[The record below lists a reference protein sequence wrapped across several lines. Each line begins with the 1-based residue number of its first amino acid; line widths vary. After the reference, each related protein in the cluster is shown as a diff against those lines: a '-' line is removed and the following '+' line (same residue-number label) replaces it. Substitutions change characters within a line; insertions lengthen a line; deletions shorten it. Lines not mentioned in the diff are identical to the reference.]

1 MNQPFPS
8 NESPFQGLRELIAT
22 LRGENGCPWDR
33 KQTPESMRVYLVEEM
48 YELLDALESD
58 EPSAALEELG
68 DVLFH
73 VFFLS
78 CMFEE
83 RGEFT
88 AMDVAKANTEK
99 MIARHPHVFGD
110 DQAKTAEEVRARW
123 HQFKKNQQKPKPEK
137 RLLDAVPKSMP
148 ALMRAYRIIE
158 RASRV
163 GVDRPPM
170 GAGVDALDQKWA
182 GLRQAFDSGDK
193 ETISEK
199 LGPFLL
205 ELSGLSRQAGVHP
218 ENCLTRA
225 ANEFCRCFSHAEEE
239 LKEAGKDL
247 EDVNP
252 EEINRIIK
260 KYEEEKP

>member
-1 MNQPFPS
+1 MNQPLPT
-8 NESPFQGLRELIAT
+8 NESPFEGLRELIET

-33 KQTPESMRVYLVEEM
+33 KQTPESMRVYMVEEM
-48 YELLDALESD
+48 YELLDALESG
-58 EPSAALEELG
+58 EASAALEELG

-78 CMFEE
+78 CIFEE
-83 RGEFT
+83 KGKFT
-88 AMDVAKANTEK
+88 IRDVAKANTEK

-110 DQAKTAEEVRARW
+110 DKAKTAEEVRERW
-123 HQFKKNQQKPKPEK
+123 HEFKKNQQKPKPEK

-163 GVDRPPM
+163 GVDRPAPD
-170 GAGVDALDQKWA
+170 AGVEVLDQKWA
-182 GLRQAFDSGDK
+182 GLKQAFAAGDQ
-193 ETISEK
+193 EIISER
-199 LGPFLL
+199 LGPFLF

-225 ANEFCRCFSHAEEE
+225 ANEFSRCFSHAEKE
-239 LKEAGKDL
+239 LKDAGKDL
-247 EDVNP
+247 ERTEP